1 MRIGVMGGTFDP
13 IHIGHLIAAS
23 EVHTAL
29 QLDTV
34 WFIPAGQPWQKATRK
49 ISSPQHRFEMTKLA
63 VAQDSRF
70 VASDIEVLRDGPTYS
85 IDTVQEIKRIHP
97 DAEIFWIVGADV
109 ASRMTT
115 WHRWDEFIASVQLVV
130 VNRPDS
136 AEDLLPFDHVA
147 VSMPS
152 VRISATQL
160 RQRYSAGIANTY
172 LVPGAVDDYITS
184 QKLFSSADTR

>member
-29 QLDTV
+29 QLDSV
-34 WFIPAGQPWQKATRK
+34 WFVPAGQPWQKADRK
-49 ISSPQHRFEMTKLA
+49 ISNPQHRFEMTKLA
-63 VAQDSRF
+63 VAEDSRF
-70 VASDIEVLRDGPTYS
+70 VASDIEIVRNGPTYS
-85 IDTVQEIKRIHP
+85 IDTVQEIKRMHP

-136 AEDLLPFDHVA
+136 EQGSLPFDYVA

-160 RQRYSAGIANTY
+160 RQRYFAGTSNTY
-172 LVPGAVDDYITS
+172 LVPDAVDEYIRA
-184 QKLFSSADTR
+184 QQLFSSADGR